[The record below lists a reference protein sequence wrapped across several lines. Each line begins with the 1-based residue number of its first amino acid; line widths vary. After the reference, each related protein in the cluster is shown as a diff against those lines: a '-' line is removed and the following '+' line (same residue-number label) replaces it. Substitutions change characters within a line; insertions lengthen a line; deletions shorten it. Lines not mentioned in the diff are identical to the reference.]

1 MAVKVTTEP
10 SDEAISLEEAQYH
23 VKADPDPDN
32 DTILTRAIVTARQ
45 RAEHELG
52 RPLLPQTCEKRFE
65 RFDSRM
71 YLWEDVTKIVSIDY
85 IDDAGADG
93 ALGPMDFYLSGASTA
108 RILGTLPAV
117 REVIVT
123 FECGA
128 FEADAVPESIIQWML
143 LQVGAISENRSSV
156 DSVQTYELPGRFTD
170 GLLDRYRFLSV

>member
-1 MAVKVTTEP
+1 MAAKVTVEP
-10 SDEAISLEEAQYH
+10 SEEAISLEEAQFH
-23 VKADPDPDN
+23 VKADADPDN
-32 DTILTRAIVTARQ
+32 DTILNRAIVTARQ

-65 RFDSRM
+65 SFERRM

-85 IDDAGADG
+85 VDSAGAD
-93 ALGPMDFYLSGASTA
+93 ASLGPMDFYLSGASTA
-108 RILGTLPAV
+108 RILGSLPAV
-117 REVIVT
+117 REVTIT

-128 FEADAVPESIIQWML
+128 FESDTVPESVIEWML